1 MWGIGECRKSGVG
14 NRMNGVGD
22 LRSRSADT
30 TLTTEWVQMSAMQMS
45 CEWLSGVAGG
55 VSINEKCGCGC

>member
-22 LRSRSADT
+22 LRGRSADT
-30 TLTTEWVQMSAMQMS
+30 TLTTEWVQMCAMQMS
-45 CEWLSGVAGG
+45 YG
-55 VSINEKCGCGC
+55 